1 MLYRFDRILKTT
13 KNNYYRLVL
22 FHIKRS
28 RKISSL
34 MHLLGKVSFLEILP
48 TETKYAMVCDILHN
62 YDESFTVC
70 VKGDNLNF

>member
-1 MLYRFDRILKTT
+1 
-13 KNNYYRLVL
+13 
-22 FHIKRS
+22 
-28 RKISSL
+28 

-62 YDESFTVC
+62 YDESSTVC